1 MGFGIW
7 MSKEVEDALKSP
19 FGLVMQ
25 ATSGEGD
32 NFDGKGGRWFL
43 LCNNAA
49 LKLYSKSYWV
59 L

>member
-1 MGFGIW
+1 M
-7 MSKEVEDALKSP
+7 EDALKSP

>member
-7 MSKEVEDALKSP
+7 MSKEVEHALKSP

-25 ATSGEGD
+25 ATSEGGD
-32 NFDGKGGRWFL
+32 NFDGKGGRRFL

-49 LKLYSKSYWV
+49 LKLYSKSY
-59 L
+59 